1 MKRKLS
7 FYVTINGITMRL
19 KNASLRTI
27 SHVAE
32 KLEDLEDSS
41 NLDIAVTAVT
51 RHYDYVTD
59 DAKVFI
65 NRVKKAVEYQTA
77 HKKDPLMIDQVIA
90 AIREAFP
97 DFYIKRNSNAKITVQ
112 SQFNQRKKFRVFAG
126 LLDEIV
132 LYVEPTNS
140 QPVNIKFDTIDELI
154 RHLHAMEYF
163 GL

>member
-32 KLEDLEDSS
+32 QLEDLEDSS
-41 NLDIAVTAVT
+41 KLDINVTAIT
-51 RHYDYVTD
+51 RHYDYAAD
-59 DAKVFI
+59 DADVFI
-65 NRVKKAVEYQTA
+65 ERVKKAVEYQTA

-112 SQFNQRKKFRVFAG
+112 SQSNQRKKFRVFAG
-126 LLDEIV
+126 LLDEII
-132 LYVEPTNS
+132 LHVEPANS
-140 QPVNIKFDTIDELI
+140 QPIMIKFDTIDELL

>member
-7 FYVTINGITMRL
+7 FYITIKGITMRL
-19 KNASLRTI
+19 KNVSLRTI
-27 SHVAE
+27 SNVAE
-32 KLEDLEDSS
+32 QLEDLEDSS

-59 DAKVFI
+59 DADVFI
-65 NRVKKAVEYQTA
+65 ERVKKAVEYQTA

-112 SQFNQRKKFRVFAG
+112 SQSNQRKKFRVFAG
-126 LLDEIV
+126 LLDEII
-132 LYVEPTNS
+132 LHVEPANS
-140 QPVNIKFDTIDELI
+140 QPIMIKFDTIDELL
-154 RHLHAMEYF
+154 RHLHTMEYF

>member
-7 FYVTINGITMRL
+7 FYITIKGITMRL

-32 KLEDLEDSS
+32 QLADLENADE
-41 NLDIAVTAVT
+41 LKIMVTPVT
-51 RHYDYVTD
+51 QHYDYLSD
-59 DAKVFI
+59 DENSFVDL
-65 NRVKKAVEYQTA
+65 VKQAVEYSES
-77 HKKDPLMIDQVIA
+77 HKHDLMLIDQVIA
-90 AIREAFP
+90 AIKEAFP
-97 DFYIKRNSNAKITVQ
+97 EFYIKRNSNAKITVQ
-112 SQFNQRKKFRVFAG
+112 SQSNQRKKFRVFAG